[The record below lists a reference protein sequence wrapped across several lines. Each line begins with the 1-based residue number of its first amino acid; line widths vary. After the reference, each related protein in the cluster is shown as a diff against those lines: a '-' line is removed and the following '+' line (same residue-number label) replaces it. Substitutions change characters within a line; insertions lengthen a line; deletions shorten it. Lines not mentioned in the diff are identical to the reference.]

1 MAWLWRSFRALTG
14 INMRHPDRSY
24 VCMIAGAYVLRQFAQ
39 DADAG
44 QPCAPMQET
53 NKNRLGS

>member
-1 MAWLWRSFRALTG
+1 
-14 INMRHPDRSY
+14 MRHPDRSY
-24 VCMIAGAYVLRQFAQ
+24 VSMIAGAYVLRQFAQ